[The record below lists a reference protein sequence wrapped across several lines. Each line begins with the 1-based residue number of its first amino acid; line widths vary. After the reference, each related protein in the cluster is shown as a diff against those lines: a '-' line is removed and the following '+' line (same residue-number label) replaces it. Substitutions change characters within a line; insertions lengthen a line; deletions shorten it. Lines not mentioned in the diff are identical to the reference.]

1 MRVAVVRGSYLNPFE
16 MDSYARIPH
25 VQLTGFSS
33 LNSFHGEYPF
43 EVKRLWSPADIPSC
57 AGPVK
62 PLVEKIVKFTAN
74 RTLGDAQLLYNL
86 EKEIRDYDIVHTADP
101 HYFYS
106 YQLARIREKG
116 LIKRLVATSWETIPF
131 NNESTSA
138 KRRIKRYSLSKIDH
152 FVCYADRAK
161 EALVIEGVPAQRI
174 TVIPLGVDIERFNP
188 DPSIRRKDNITRLLF
203 VGRMVPEK
211 GVWDIYEAFRALIKT
226 SKKKYTLTFCGEGSE
241 KKYMETSVRN
251 NGLTDLVRFTSLPYA
266 QLHTLYQ
273 AADILLMSSR
283 KTATWEEQYG
293 MVAVEALASGLL
305 VVAYSTGSLPEIIG
319 NAGILC
325 NEGDIQCVWK
335 GIQSLT
341 DTEMVD
347 YQKKARE
354 RAVDRYN
361 AKKTAGK
368 LRNLYEKLIQND

>member
-1 MRVAVVRGSYLNPFE
+1 MVRGSFLNPFE

-43 EVKRLWSPADIPSC
+43 EVKRLWSPADIPSY
-57 AGPVK
+57 AGSVK
-62 PLVEKIVKFTAN
+62 PLVEKIVKYAAN

-86 EKEIRDYDIVHTADP
+86 EKELRGCDIVHTADP
-101 HYFYS
+101 HYYYT
-106 YQLARIREKG
+106 YQLARMRERG
-116 LIKRLVATSWETIPF
+116 QIKRLVATSWETIPF

-152 FVCYADRAK
+152 FICYANRAK
-161 EALVIEGVPAQRI
+161 EALVIEGVPEQHI

-203 VGRMVPEK
+203 VGRMVSEK

-241 KKYMETSVRN
+241 KKYMVTLVRN
-251 NGLTDLVRFTSLPYA
+251 NGLTDLVRFTSLPYD
-266 QLHTLYQ
+266 QLHALYQ
-273 AADILLMSSR
+273 AADILLMPSR

-305 VVAYSTGSLPEIIG
+305 VVGYSTGSLPEIVG
-319 NAGILC
+319 DAGILC
-325 NEGDIQCVWK
+325 SEGDIQCIWK
-335 GIQSLT
+335 RIQSLT
-341 DTEMVD
+341 DAQIAH
-347 YQKKARE
+347 YQKKARS
-354 RAVDRYN
+354 RAMDRYD